1 MASHEPALAASPM
14 LVRQRRSV
22 GASVLWQ
29 EMKEEESSKRGSKRG
44 YADVDE
50 LEDSQASPHN
60 HHRRRAVYQ

>member
-1 MASHEPALAASPM
+1 M

-22 GASVLWQ
+22 GACVLWQ

-50 LEDSQASPHN
+50 LEDSQASP
-60 HHRRRAVYQ
+60 RA